1 MGVTSLL
8 LLVDSPRPLSDPIA
22 VNANVNN
29 VFKFSFPCKTI
40 KYKAAGEKYYS
51 ISFSVLSKYFLETGW
66 RLFNTKSERCVF
78 LSVSGK
84 CRELYLDAEISK
96 WLLCFFPAR
105 LLGASSSTG
114 LQCSAIL
121 FSANH
126 SFTDINLG
134 AATEIYKDWRYAST
148 LQNVYSYLKWKCL
161 MNNLLKYCIV
171 YCIVALWI
179 LNFKMIT
186 FLIAHW
192 DVNWLYCQ
200 LLASLSVYLLLSLLS
215 RKEIIRYFIYTIY
228 LQKCHQWFFYQNIV
242 IG

>member
-8 LLVDSPRPLSDPIA
+8 LLVDSPQPLSDPIA
-22 VNANVNN
+22 VNANVN

-96 WLLCFFPAR
+96 WLLCCFPAR
-105 LLGASSSTG
+105 LLEASSSSTG

-126 SFTDINLG
+126 SITDINLG
-134 AATEIYKDWRYAST
+134 AATEIYKD
-148 LQNVYSYLKWKCL
+148 
-161 MNNLLKYCIV
+161 
-171 YCIVALWI
+171 
-179 LNFKMIT
+179 
-186 FLIAHW
+186 
-192 DVNWLYCQ
+192 
-200 LLASLSVYLLLSLLS
+200 
-215 RKEIIRYFIYTIY
+215 
-228 LQKCHQWFFYQNIV
+228 
-242 IG
+242 